1 MTKRMTPR
9 HVAILTGTAILLMAV
24 VAGIIMEG
32 IFTPIFNMSPTE
44 FQSNAVGFRTNLGV
58 GIAGWFLI
66 LMTDLIASWG
76 LFRYYSHK
84 NYRKSAI
91 MGLLRLAYSLILLVA
106 IIQLVKSYITLGSTT
121 PDYTTAQRLLDSF
134 ESIWQFGL
142 IIFGLHLIYL
152 APLVCN
158 KQPLHMILAALLLIA
173 GIGYLGSNLADI
185 FIDNYEEIRPQIEV
199 YLIPPMVLGELGLAI
214 WLLVKGGK
222 KIEPN

>member
-121 PDYTTAQRLLDSF
+121 PDYTTIQ
-134 ESIWQFGL
+134 
-142 IIFGLHLIYL
+142 
-152 APLVCN
+152 
-158 KQPLHMILAALLLIA
+158 
-173 GIGYLGSNLADI
+173 
-185 FIDNYEEIRPQIEV
+185 
-199 YLIPPMVLGELGLAI
+199 
-214 WLLVKGGK
+214 
-222 KIEPN
+222 